1 MYLVLLLIHYL
12 QELVVETSG
21 RPEASLL
28 PNSTRVRSGNIITD
42 DTSEKDPISISCN
55 ARNSSGV
62 SIRTD
67 GKGITEV
74 SPMEILEGFQ
84 RIRSHTLRTTDDLV
98 AGWVIGRGSGGGECG
113 SGTTRYVWVGV
124 ENARHGRAKCRG
136 MMGEASRGL
145 LRNPDSPFF
154 AYIHLKSSPRPE
166 PGLR

>member
-1 MYLVLLLIHYL
+1 LLLIHYL

-28 PNSTRVRSGNIITD
+28 PNRTRVRSGNIITD

-67 GKGITEV
+67 GKGVTEV
-74 SPMEILEGFQ
+74 SPVEILEGFR

-98 AGWVIGRGSGGGECG
+98 AGRVIGTGSGGGECG
-113 SGTTRYVWVGV
+113 SGTTRNVRVGV
-124 ENARHGRAKCRG
+124 ENARHGKARYRG
-136 MMGEASRGL
+136 MMGKASRGL
-145 LRNPDSPFF
+145 LRNPGSSSL
-154 AYIHLKSSPRPE
+154 AYILFPSLLRLE
-166 PGLR
+166 LGLR